1 MPAELAAR
9 NAGFSYGGVPVL
21 SNVTV
26 RVPAGRQLGLTGP
39 SGTGKTT
46 LARLLAGLIPAAA
59 GTVTCNGEPVPPAGK
74 GRAGNIAMLFQSP
87 RASCSPRLTLRQV
100 ITEGVRRLNRRE
112 AALRV
117 RELAAEV
124 QLTPDLLERYPREV
138 SDGQLQR
145 ACLARALAAEPLYL
159 ICDEATAMLDAAT
172 TAWLVRVISTEV
184 QTRGMG
190 VLALSHDRMLLEAWC
205 TTVTGLATLS
215 AVRPEPASGSGP
227 RVSPGR
233 VSTIRSRTALPSWNP
248 P

>member
-9 NAGFSYGGVPVL
+9 NAGFSYGAVPIL

-26 RVPAGRQLGLTGP
+26 RVAAGHQLGLTGS

-59 GTVTCNGEPVPPAGK
+59 GTVTCNGEPVPLAGRGRSGRK
-74 GRAGNIAMLFQSP
+74 GQIAMLFQSP
-87 RASCSPRLTLRQV
+87 RASCSPCLPLRQV
-100 ITEGVRRLNRRE
+100 IAEGIRGLNRRE
-112 AALRV
+112 AAHRV

-124 QLTPDLLERYPREV
+124 QLTSDLLERYPREV

-172 TAWLVRVISTEV
+172 TASLVRVISTEV

-190 VLALSHDRMLLEAWC
+190 VLALSHDRLLLDAWC
-205 TTVTGLATLS
+205 TTVTTLAALC
-215 AVRPEPASGSGP
+215 AAS
-227 RVSPGR
+227 REQ
-233 VSTIRSRTALPSWNP
+233 
-248 P
+248 